1 MAASESPSGS
11 RPKTPTRPFDIAQHL
26 RSPEDAAAYLS
37 AALEEKDPAAFRRAL
52 GDVARAGRM
61 SVVAEAAGLGRESL
75 YKALS
80 QTGNPTLKTVQR
92 VVAALGFNLA
102 VVPNGEAPADPG

>member
-1 MAASESPSGS
+1 MVGCKTSS
-11 RPKTPTRPFDIAQHL
+11 KTPTQPFDVAHHL
-26 RSPEDAAAYLS
+26 RAPEDAAAYLS

-61 SVVAEAAGLGRESL
+61 SAVAEASGLGRESL

-80 QTGNPTLKTVQR
+80 QTGNPSLETVQR
-92 VVAALGFNLA
+92 VVTALGLILA
-102 VVPNGEAPADPG
+102 VVPNGDGPADPG

>member
-1 MAASESPSGS
+1 MNYAHGGFRVPFRIPSGVPS
-11 RPKTPTRPFDIAQHL
+11 Q
-26 RSPEDAAAYLS
+26 
-37 AALEEKDPAAFRRAL
+37 DPAASRRAL

-61 SVVAEAAGLGRESL
+61 SVVAEATSPGRESL

-80 QTGNPTLKTVQR
+80 QTGNPSLETVQR
-92 VVAALGFNLA
+92 VVAALGFSLA

>member
-1 MAASESPSGS
+1 MAASESPSES
-11 RPKTPTRPFDIAQHL
+11 PPKTPTRPFEIALHL

-61 SVVAEAAGLGRESL
+61 SAVAEATGLGRESL

-80 QTGNPTLKTVQR
+80 QTGNPSLETVQR
-92 VVAALGFNLA
+92 VVAALGFSLA
-102 VVPNGEAPADPG
+102 VVPNNEAPVDPG

>member
-1 MAASESPSGS
+1 MAGS
-11 RPKTPTRPFDIAQHL
+11 NTPTKTPTRSFDVADHL
-26 RSPEDAAAYLS
+26 RAPEDAAAYLS
-37 AALEEKDPAAFRRAL
+37 AALEENDPAAFRRAL

-61 SVVAEAAGLGRESL
+61 SAVAEATGLGRESL

-80 QTGNPTLKTVQR
+80 QAGNPSLATVQR
-92 VVAALGFNLA
+92 VVAALGFTLA